1 MLLRPESF
9 YEQYGAECERKA
21 LARHLMLRRQ
31 LIAERQSDRAIEDH
45 DVVIKA
51 DPKNPDLV
59 RERGMVKAKRVMR
72 SVRKRLFA
80 EPRHLPLA
88 QMRKCLPDGADS
100 DRTALSVRSVKAHRL
115 GTSITPNSETGMI
128 Q

>member
-1 MLLRPESF
+1 
-9 YEQYGAECERKA
+9 
-21 LARHLMLRRQ
+21 MLRRQ
-31 LIAERQSDRAIEDH
+31 LIAERRAIEDH

-51 DPKNPDLV
+51 DPKNPVLV

-88 QMRKCLPDGADS
+88 QIRKCLQMEPAPIGQ
-100 DRTALSVRSVKAHRL
+100 HC
-115 GTSITPNSETGMI
+115 P
-128 Q
+128 